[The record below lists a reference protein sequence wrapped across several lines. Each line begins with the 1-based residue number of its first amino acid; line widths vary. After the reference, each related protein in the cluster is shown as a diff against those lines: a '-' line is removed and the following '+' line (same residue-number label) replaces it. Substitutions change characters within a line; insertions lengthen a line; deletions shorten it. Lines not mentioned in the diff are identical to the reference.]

1 MNTTI
6 EEIKK
11 CIVHNYLQG
20 AFNETNIDAFR
31 EAFHPEFT
39 ILNPQENGSL
49 YLFTRQMWQEVLE
62 KRRNDPRFDFTSVA
76 LAPRFRTIDAEN
88 SRAAVTLDL
97 LLNGK
102 MVYTDF
108 LLLIQINGRW
118 KIVSKVY
125 HEHK

>member
-11 CIVHNYLQG
+11 CIVQNYLHG
-20 AFNETNIDAFR
+20 AFNETNINAFR
-31 EAFHPEFT
+31 QAFHPEFA

-49 YLFTRQMWQEVLE
+49 ILFTRQMWEEILE
-62 KRRNDPRFDFTSVA
+62 KRLNNPDFDFTSVA
-76 LAPRFRTIDAEN
+76 LGPRFRTIDTEN

-102 MVYTDF
+102 VVYTDF
-108 LLLIQINGRW
+108 LLLIQIGGRW